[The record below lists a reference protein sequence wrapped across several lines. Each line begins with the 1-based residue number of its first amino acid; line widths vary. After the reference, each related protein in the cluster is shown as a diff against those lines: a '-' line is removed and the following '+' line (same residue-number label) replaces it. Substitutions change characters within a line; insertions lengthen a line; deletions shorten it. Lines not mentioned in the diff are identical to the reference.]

1 MKRMISGLVAFLLV
15 FAQVPF
21 IALIGAAPAQAA
33 VTSWARGANVQPS
46 STTDFSSTTF
56 QQSLQ
61 NLKATGATYVSLI
74 IPYYQSNDQSSDIQA
89 GYNTPTDAA
98 LGSAIDYA
106 HSIGLAVA
114 LNIHNESY
122 TGDWRADIK
131 PNDRNVWFANFNTEL
146 QHVGT
151 IAQTHH
157 AEMIVMGTEMV
168 SVASSYINSDNTQ
181 RWQTLITNLR
191 KIYTGKLTYDANST
205 NNNSDAFEDEKESIG
220 FWGSLDYA
228 GLSVYY
234 NLNTGDNSVGSLSS
248 EWNYWNTNDL
258 KNFQQRVGKPLFFTE
273 VGYRSVDNAHQ
284 SPWDSA
290 KGGGYNP
297 TEQVNDYEAFLSY
310 WNNYPYVAGVFFWN
324 WDSNPSAGGSG
335 NTDYTVQNKP
345 ALQTMTKW
353 FTTPSSPGTTPSPST
368 PPAITAGASSNPTS
382 PQPNTATTINASIKN
397 TGSTLTN
404 AIVDVEVYNSANT
417 RVSQQFVSN
426 QTISAGATQNF
437 ATNWTAGAAGQ
448 YRVAVGV
455 FNSDWTQNYTWNDSA
470 ATITVSGS
478 ATTPPSNPPPSN
490 PPPANNPPPTTTP
503 PVTTNTNIWWPSNGS
518 SVSGIQPF
526 KANLDGYDVTQYA
539 MYWQVDGGALNAM
552 GNSST
557 DYPHKESDVDLS
569 SWHWNSNHQYTI
581 NFVSKDMSG
590 KVISQKSEVIT
601 VQ

>member
-1 MKRMISGLVAFLLV
+1 MISGFAVFLLIV
-15 FAQVPF
+15 AQIPF
-21 IALIGAAPAQAA
+21 IAFIGVTPVQAA
-33 VTSWARGANVQPS
+33 VNTWFKGASVQPS
-46 STTDFSSTTF
+46 STTDFASASF

-61 NLKATGATYVSLI
+61 NLKATGANYVSLI

-106 HSIGLAVA
+106 HSLGLAVA
-114 LNIHNESY
+114 LNIHNETY

-131 PNDRNVWFANFNTEL
+131 PNDRTTWFTNFNTEL
-146 QHVGT
+146 QHVGS

-157 AEMIVMGTEMV
+157 AEMVVMGTEMV
-168 SVASSYINSDNTQ
+168 SVASSYINSDNTE
-181 RWQTLITNLR
+181 RWQTLIANMR
-191 KIYTGKLTYDANST
+191 KIYSGKLTYDANST

-220 FWGSLDYA
+220 FWGSLDYV
-228 GLSVYY
+228 GLSLYY

-248 EWNYWNTNDL
+248 QWNYWNTNDL

-324 WDSNPSAGGSG
+324 WDSNPNGEGSG

-345 ALQTMTKW
+345 AQQTMTKW
-353 FTTPSSPGTTPSPST
+353 FTASGSTTTPPPNA
-368 PPAITAGASSNPTS
+368 PPAISAQASSNPTN
-382 PQPNTATTINASIKN
+382 PQQSAATTITANVKN
-397 TGSTLTN
+397 TGSALTN
-404 AIVDVEVYNSANT
+404 AIVDVEVYNSANM

-426 QTISAGATQNF
+426 QTIAAGSTQNIS
-437 ATNWTAGAAGQ
+437 TNWTAGPAGQ

-455 FNSDWTQNYTWNDSA
+455 FNNDWTQNYTWNDSA

-478 ATTPPSNPPPSN
+478 ATPPPTNPPPSN
-490 PPPANNPPPTTTP
+490 PPPTTTP
-503 PVTTNTNIWWPSNGS
+503 PATTNTNIWWPSSGA

-526 KANLDGYDVTQYA
+526 KANLDGYDVSQYS

-552 GNSST
+552 GNSTT

-569 SWHWNSNHQYTI
+569 SWRWSANHQYSIT
-581 NFVSKDMSG
+581 FVSKDMSG